1 MKRLLCSVSLLT
13 VSAFSSAQN
22 SVSQTPEIVAR
33 EMKSHLGRMAAGN
46 VNPNTLNY
54 DLRYQRLDLTLDP
67 AVFHVGGS
75 VTSHFLPN
83 QNINRIYFDLSSLLT
98 VSDVKYRGNTVPF
111 TQLSTDE
118 VRIDLPNYISSNVL
132 DSLTIH
138 YSGAPNLNNKAFQ
151 TSTQNGVPV
160 LFTLNEP
167 YGAQD
172 WFPTKQS
179 MNDKIERVDFK
190 INTPSTYSVAANGV
204 MMSETTPSAGRKLT
218 FWRTNYP
225 TAAYL
230 VALSITDFTKLTDTI
245 GNPPFPFINYLYPT
259 SANDAAVMN
268 NINWTKDAMTLFENR
283 FGPYPFRN
291 EKYGHMEFSY
301 IGVCMEHQTMSSMS
315 GWGRY
320 VIAHELAHQWFGDK
334 ITCGTWNDI
343 WLHEGFATYGEHLV
357 NQHLL
362 MTPADFQNYLNG
374 QRNYICSAPNGAVY
388 VPNSN
393 LGGMST
399 IFNGRLVY
407 AKGGY
412 VVRMLHWVLGDTVFN
427 SAIQDYLNRPNLAYN
442 YAVTSDLK
450 TSLLQSTGT
459 DYTEFFN
466 DWIYGEG
473 YPTYNVT
480 WAQNQTT
487 NQLVL
492 NVNQTQSDPSV
503 SFFEMPLPIRVN
515 GTGGQV
521 EYLRFNNSANNQT
534 FTAMVNFPIASV
546 DFNYE
551 LQILEKNSTVT
562 HNPVLATQEV
572 NDNSA
577 VILAQN
583 PVKDYLILKGL
594 KKSSS
599 YEIFNA
605 EGRLVMSGTIK
616 PNEAIG
622 IQKLVTGNY
631 VLKLAES
638 SYKFIKK

>member
-1 MKRLLCSVSLLT
+1 MKRLLFSACALGALT
-13 VSAFSSAQN
+13 CASAQN

-33 EMKSHLGRMAAGN
+33 EMKAHLGRMAAGN

-67 AVFHVGGS
+67 AVYNVGGS

-83 QNINRIYFDLSSLLT
+83 QSMNSIYFDLSNLLT
-98 VSDVKYRGNTVPF
+98 VSDVKYHGVSLPF

-118 VRIDLPNYISSNVL
+118 VKINFATPVSANVL
-132 DSLTIH
+132 DSVTIH
-138 YSGAPNLNNKAFQ
+138 YSGAPNVNNKAFQ
-151 TSTQNGVPV
+151 TSSQNGVPV

-190 INTPSTYSVAANGV
+190 INTPSNYSVAANGV
-204 MMSETTPSAGRKLT
+204 LMSETSPTAGRKLT

-230 VALSITDFTKLTDTI
+230 VALSITNFTKLNDTI
-245 GNPPFPFINYLYPT
+245 GNPPFPFVNYIYPA
-259 SANDAAVMN
+259 SANEPAIMS
-268 NINWTKDAMTLFENR
+268 NIDWTKSAMTLFENK
-283 FGPYPFRN
+283 FGRYPFAN

-301 IGVCMEHQTMSSMS
+301 YGVCMEHQTMSSMS

-343 WLHEGFATYGEHLV
+343 WLNEGFATYGEHLV
-357 NQHLL
+357 NQNLL
-362 MTPADFQNYLNG
+362 MNATDFYNYLDG
-374 QRNYICSAPNGAVY
+374 QRNYITSLPNGAVY

-412 VVRMLHWVLGDTVFN
+412 VVRMLNWILGETAFN
-427 SAIQDYLNRPNLAYN
+427 SAVQDYLNRPNLAYN
-442 YAVTSDLK
+442 YAVTADFK
-450 TSLLQSTGT
+450 NSLLQSTGT
-459 DYTEFFN
+459 DFTEFMN

-473 YPTYNVT
+473 YPTYNIT
-480 WAQNQTT
+480 WAQNQA
-487 NQLVL
+487 NGNLVL
-492 NVNQTQSDPSV
+492 KANQTQSDASV

-515 GTGGQV
+515 GTNGEIAYFKLNHTANGQ
-521 EYLRFNNSANNQT
+521 S
-534 FTAMVNFPIASV
+534 FTQPVNFTIASV
-546 DFNYE
+546 DFNYD
-551 LQILEKNSTVT
+551 LQILEKNSTVN
-562 HNPVLATQEV
+562 HDAVLAVQE
-572 NDNSA
+572 NSTPSQI
-577 VILAQN
+577 VIAEN
-583 PVKDYLILKGL
+583 PVKNNLVLSGL
-594 KKSSS
+594 RSKTNYKIYNS
-599 YEIFNA
+599 
-605 EGRLVMSGTIK
+605 EGRLVQSGIAI
-616 PNEAIG
+616 PNESINVS
-622 IQKLVTGNY
+622 KLNKGGY
-631 VLKLAES
+631 VINLQDVNIKFLK
-638 SYKFIKK
+638 